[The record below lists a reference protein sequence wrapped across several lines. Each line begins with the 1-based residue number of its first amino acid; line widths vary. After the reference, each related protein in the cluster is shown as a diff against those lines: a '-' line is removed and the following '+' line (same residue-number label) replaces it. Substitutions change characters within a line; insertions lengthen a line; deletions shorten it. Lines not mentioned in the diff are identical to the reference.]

1 MTRSDIV
8 KKAIH
13 FGSPERIPYIHWI
26 YDDAL
31 RKYRKETRDIF
42 IKFPPFILEVFYTP
56 PRGWQPDKQGENEW
70 HTVWREIEGVPGQN
84 TAESPIDDLALIKEF
99 DFPDAFSGGR
109 FQEAEQELIHR
120 SDLYV
125 IGKVGRTLF
134 ERVKSLHG
142 VEDTLIDLYLH
153 QDEIEMLAEKI
164 TEFNI
169 GIIEQW
175 AGLGVDAVFFSDD
188 YGFQRQLA
196 MNPEKFRTIFKPQY
210 KTMIDIAHKYGM
222 DTILHSCGNVTE
234 IIPDFIEIG
243 LDVLQGIQPRAM
255 DIVET
260 GNKFS
265 GQICFMG
272 GMDAQHIL
280 PFGSPDDVRKQVE
293 IAVKTL
299 GTDKGGY
306 ILSPSTH
313 ITAEVPVENIRAM
326 YEALQGNRQ

>member
-1 MTRSDIV
+1 
-8 KKAIH
+8 
-13 FGSPERIPYIHWI
+13 
-26 YDDAL
+26 
-31 RKYRKETRDIF
+31 
-42 IKFPPFILEVFYTP
+42 
-56 PRGWQPDKQGENEW
+56 
-70 HTVWREIEGVPGQN
+70 
-84 TAESPIDDLALIKEF
+84 
-99 DFPDAFSGGR
+99 
-109 FQEAEQELIHR
+109 
-120 SDLYV
+120 
-125 IGKVGRTLF
+125 
-134 ERVKSLHG
+134 
-142 VEDTLIDLYLH
+142 
-153 QDEIEMLAEKI
+153 
-164 TEFNI
+164 
-169 GIIEQW
+169 
-175 AGLGVDAVFFSDD
+175 
-188 YGFQRQLA
+188 
-196 MNPEKFRTIFKPQY
+196 
-210 KTMIDIAHKYGM
+210 M